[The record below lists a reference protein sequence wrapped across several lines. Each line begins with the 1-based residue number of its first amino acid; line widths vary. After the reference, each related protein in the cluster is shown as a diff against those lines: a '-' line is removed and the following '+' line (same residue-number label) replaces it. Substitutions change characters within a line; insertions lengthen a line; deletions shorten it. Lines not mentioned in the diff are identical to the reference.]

1 MLRFDSVVVLHPVP
15 VDGGVGGMEVCNY
28 LTSNYW
34 GGSWAGVGDGRWGFE
49 VDIEARGRA

>member
-1 MLRFDSVVVLHPVP
+1 MVVLHPVP